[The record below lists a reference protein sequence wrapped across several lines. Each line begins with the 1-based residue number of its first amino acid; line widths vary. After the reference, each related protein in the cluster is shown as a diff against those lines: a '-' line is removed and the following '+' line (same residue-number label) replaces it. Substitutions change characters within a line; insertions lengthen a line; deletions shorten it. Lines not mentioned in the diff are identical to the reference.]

1 MRSVYG
7 FCLSLALALFPGLVE
22 AHAIGLSSGE
32 YRIEDQRLV
41 ATLAF
46 ARTEWLAVIPELDVD
61 ADGDLSSA
69 EIIAGKAALGE
80 VLLPGVEVRSAGSAC
95 PGKVNRIEAIEGN
108 GLEIESSYECP
119 ASDRVFQVKLTLF
132 DKLSFGHRH
141 LAHQASTPADA
152 TQVLFQT
159 QPEFLVSSDSSL
171 SPAATDVASVFQLGV
186 SHILTG
192 YDHLVFLLGLIL
204 VGRRLMPLMILVS
217 AFTAGHMLSFGL
229 AALDLVVPD
238 PGLIEPAIALTI
250 AYVGVENWLVK
261 DLSHRWV
268 LAFRRR
274 YARAECAVR
283 SAAIVVDLLQSGR
296 GGGTIGSSRDPA
308 ADTLV
313 VAQGQPVRALRHPD
327 PEQFDC
333 RRGGWLVRRTGLGL
347 RQAKVA
353 LKASCTSRPA
363 LECR

>member
-61 ADGDLSSA
+61 ADGDLSSG

-119 ASDRVFQVKLTLF
+119 ASDRVFEVKLTLF

-268 LAFRRR
+268 LAFPFGLLHGFGFGGAMRELSVPSDQLLSSLISFNLGVEAGQLAVLAILLPTLWWLRKASLFER
-274 YARAECAVR
+274 YGTQIL
-283 SAAIVVDLLQSGR
+283 SSLIVVAG
-296 GGGTIGSSRDPA
+296 
-308 ADTLV
+308 V
-313 VAQGQPVRALRHPD
+313 
-327 PEQFDC
+327 
-333 RRGGWLVRRTGLGL
+333 GWFVERVW
-347 RQAKVA
+347 A
-353 LKASCTSRPA
+353 
-363 LECR
+363 